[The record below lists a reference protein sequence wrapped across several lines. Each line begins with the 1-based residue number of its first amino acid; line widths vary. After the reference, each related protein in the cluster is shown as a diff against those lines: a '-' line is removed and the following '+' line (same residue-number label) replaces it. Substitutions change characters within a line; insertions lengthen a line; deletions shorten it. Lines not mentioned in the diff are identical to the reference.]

1 MAGLASS
8 LPSLSTDPVPGARKT
23 YCIVIPDRRH
33 EPQAQQGNCMPGYV
47 LASTATTLVG
57 CEAGREDWNASA
69 GQVEFD
75 EFTVD
80 SSRVSRTS

>member
-1 MAGLASS
+1 MI
-8 LPSLSTDPVPGARKT
+8 R
-23 YCIVIPDRRH
+23 
-33 EPQAQQGNCMPGYV
+33 YV
-47 LASTATTLVG
+47 LASTAITLVG
-57 CEAGREDWNASA
+57 CEEGREDWNASA